1 MITSIVIIILS
12 LALFLYWFRYSCLLI
27 LESRLNEEEAQIRVG
42 NDSQEN
48 IDAHWDQQLAQA
60 SSLSD
65 LQQVRHALN
74 QDLRL
79 IQDLAQRQ
87 DGEQTAAPSLESRL
101 LVIDYHLLQ
110 ISVAFTQ
117 FLGVPKALSA
127 VREMSRIVGYLAAE
141 SGVNLAAARG

>member
-27 LESRLNEEEAQIRVG
+27 LESRLSEEEAQARVG

-48 IDAHWDQQLAQA
+48 FDAHWDRQLAQA

-65 LQQVRHALN
+65 LRQVRHALDH
-74 QDLRL
+74 DLRL
-79 IQDLAQRQ
+79 IQNLARRQ
-87 DGEQTAAPSLESRL
+87 DVEQTVAPSLESRL
-101 LVIDYHLLQ
+101 LVIDYRLLQ
-110 ISVAFTQ
+110 VSVAFTQ
-117 FLGVPKALSA
+117 LFGVSKALSA
-127 VREMSRIVGYLAAE
+127 LREMSRIVGYLAAE